1 MLVLRRVVAVVA
13 VALTLVACGGNKNNI
28 ASDPA
33 GALKVAA
40 SKTTAGDSV
49 KMELAAKTGS
59 IAVATGTGAYDFK
72 TQTGR
77 FTLTGALIA
86 TFDLVI
92 TPGKLY
98 IKTPNAPKPWAAVT
112 EAEMAQSPSAGF
124 LSTIRSQIDPR
135 ETLRN
140 LGDTTK
146 NVRVVGTEK
155 VRDADTTHIRA
166 DVDLSDAAI
175 AKAPANMQDSLRQA
189 RQSIQADSY
198 PIEVWLDKDGRVRKL
213 VYSLTVNQNG
223 QASTTTVE
231 LAFYDFGKDP
241 GIVIP
246 KASDVKE
253 GLS

>member
-1 MLVLRRVVAVVA
+1 MLVLRRVIAVVA
-13 VALTLVACGGNKNNI
+13 VALTLVACGGQSNNV
-28 ASDPA
+28 ASNPA
-33 GALKVAA
+33 AALKAA
-40 SKTTAGDSV
+40 AAKTTAGDSV

-59 IAVATGTGAYDFK
+59 LAVATGTGAYDFK
-72 TQTGR
+72 AKTGR

-86 TFDLVI
+86 TFDLVL
-92 TPGKLY
+92 TPGKIY
-98 IKTPNAPKPWAAVT
+98 IKTPNAPKPWTAVT
-112 EAEMAQSPSAGF
+112 DADLANSPSAGF
-124 LSTIRSQIDPR
+124 LSSIRSQIDPR
-135 ETLRN
+135 ATLDN
-140 LGDTTK
+140 LGKTTK

-155 VRDADTTHIRA
+155 VRDENTTHIRA

-175 AKAPANMQDSLRQA
+175 AKAPKDLQDSLRQA

-213 VYSLTVNQNG
+213 VYTLTVNQNG
-223 QASTTTVE
+223 QTSTTTVE

-253 GLS
+253 GLN